1 VADLITD
8 NSDKS
13 VRMLTIADCE
23 ESIKTCEDKL
33 GEFLIDE
40 SDQELAQAK
49 IEAEIAI
56 WNRILF
62 HLKNGEIITIND
74 QKQIHWVQS
83 EAKTRN

>member
-23 ESIKTCEDKL
+23 SARKICEEKL
-33 GEFLIDE
+33 GKFLVDE

-49 IEAEIAI
+49 IEAEIDI
-56 WNRILF
+56 WDRIMF
-62 HLKNGEIITIND
+62 HLNNGEIITIND
-74 QKQIHWVQS
+74 KKQIHWVQS
-83 EAKTRN
+83 EIKTKN